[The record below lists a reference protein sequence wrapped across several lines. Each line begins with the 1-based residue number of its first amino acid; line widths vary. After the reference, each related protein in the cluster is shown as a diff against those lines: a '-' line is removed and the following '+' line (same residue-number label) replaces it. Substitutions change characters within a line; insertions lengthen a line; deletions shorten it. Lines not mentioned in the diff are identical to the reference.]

1 MKDDLDAMKNSQQ
14 NVDIKKVQEFEVNFI
29 KSN

>member
-14 NVDIKKVQEFEVNFI
+14 NVDIKKVQESEGNFI
-29 KSN
+29 KCN